1 MTKKIKEKKIAEFCC
16 RKSCRSFL
24 LLTESRF
31 ISRFIYRNVLPL
43 CKLLIILC
51 GFYMKN
57 NNSYTAH
64 FVLVSFVY
72 SI

>member
-1 MTKKIKEKKIAEFCC
+1 MTKKLKEKKIAEICC
-16 RKSCRSFL
+16 RTSCRSL
-24 LLTESRF
+24 LLLAE
-31 ISRFIYRNVLPL
+31 SRFIYRNVIHLG
-43 CKLLIILC
+43 KLLIMLC

-64 FVLVSFVY
+64 FVPVSFVY